1 MQPHAL
7 ATPRHFD
14 LCIIGAGSGNS
25 IIDERFDGLE
35 IALVDKGLGPTDAFG
50 GTCLNV
56 GCIPTKMFVVAADL
70 ARVGAKAGEL
80 GVTYDQPRVDF
91 PAIRDRIFGR
101 IDPIA
106 ADGLAWRESNAN
118 VTVYRDAARFIN
130 ATTLR
135 VGADVI
141 TADRFVLAAGSR
153 PHLPRIEGLDDPYL
167 ASMIHT
173 SESIM
178 RIEALPERM
187 VIIGGGMEAAEFAH
201 VFSAFGVD
209 VTIVVRSDQLLRR
222 ADRQIAERFTELMG
236 QRVGI
241 RLSQSVRSIEASP
254 EGGLTVV
261 AFDPQGMQY
270 TYDTDLV
277 LVTTGRVPNADT
289 LAVERAGVTTD
300 ARGFVVVDE
309 HQRTNLE
316 HIWALGD
323 ICSPWMLKHVA
334 NHEARVVAH
343 NLLNPDDLTSAD
355 HRFVPYTVFTEPEI
369 ASVGPTEEELVEAG
383 SDYVAVTQP
392 YSSVAYGWALE
403 DDEHFVKL
411 LVDPAS
417 GHLLAAHIIG
427 PQACA
432 LMQPVIQAL
441 HFPVPVDEL
450 ARGQY
455 WVHPGLP
462 EVLENALLAAVDAIA
477 AR

>member
-1 MQPHAL
+1 MQSYAL

-25 IIDERFDGLE
+25 IIDERFDDLDV
-35 IALVDKGLGPTDAFG
+35 ALIDKGVGPTDSFG

-56 GCIPTKMFVVAADL
+56 GCIPTKMFIAAADL
-70 ARVGAKAGEL
+70 ARVGAQSRRL
-80 GVTYDQPRVDF
+80 GVHYQPPRVDF
-91 PAIRDRIFGR
+91 PAIRDRVFGR

-106 ADGLAWRESNAN
+106 ADGLAWRQSNPR

-135 VGADVI
+135 VGSDVI

-178 RIEALPERM
+178 RVDELPRRL
-187 VIIGGGMEAAEFAH
+187 VIIGGGMESAEFAH

-209 VTIVVRSDQLLRR
+209 VTIVVRSEGLLRR
-222 ADRQIAERFTELMG
+222 ADREIADRFTEIMG
-236 QRVGI
+236 ERVGV
-241 RLSQSVRSIEASP
+241 RLNQCVRSIEASP

-261 AFDPQGMQY
+261 AFDTLDMQY
-270 TYDTDLV
+270 TYDTDAV
-277 LVTTGRVPNADT
+277 LICTGRVPNSDT
-289 LAVERAGVTTD
+289 LQVERAGIAVD
-300 ARGFVVVDE
+300 GRGLVIVDE
-309 HQRTNLE
+309 FQHTNVP

-334 NHEARVVAH
+334 NHEARVVQH
-343 NLLNPDDLTSAD
+343 NLLHPDDQVTSD

-369 ASVGPTEEELVEAG
+369 ASVGPTEEELIEAG
-383 SDYVAVTQP
+383 TDYVAVRQP
-392 YSSVAYGWALE
+392 YASVAYGWALE
-403 DDEHFVKL
+403 DDQHFAKL
-411 LVDPAS
+411 LVDPTTRRLI
-417 GHLLAAHIIG
+417 GAHIIG

-432 LMQPVIQAL
+432 LLQPIIQAL
-441 HFPVPVDEL
+441 HFPVPVDDL

-462 EVLENALLAAVDAIA
+462 EVIENALLASVAELDA
-477 AR
+477 R